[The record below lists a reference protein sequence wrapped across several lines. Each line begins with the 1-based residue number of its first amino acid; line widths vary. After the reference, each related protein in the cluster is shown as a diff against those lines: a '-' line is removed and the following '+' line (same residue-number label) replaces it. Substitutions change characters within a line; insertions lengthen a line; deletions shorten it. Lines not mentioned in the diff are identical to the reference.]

1 MAIQYSR
8 DGRDPGFGVQGSGV
22 RSQETGDNL
31 VGRTGLDGAVGFLN
45 SPRLEQP
52 GSAGTPRPTFKSQST
67 DTRGRACQTGFTLI
81 EVLAA
86 MAVLVLLVLA
96 LTRMFGEAASI
107 TKRGTTMLM
116 RNSVGETAMD
126 SILQDL
132 DCMIVNERIACAKI
146 ADDVPYVVGGAGA
159 FDTFY
164 FIGTAGDQDD
174 DMPYEY
180 FKLYVRPSTVTN
192 AQGAVYRRFDL
203 FKSRVIMAVG
213 ASATSGKSFYALRQE
228 DQEWWDLFDTM
239 SGGTQDQELLAENV
253 VMFDIYCQRWD
264 TGKDFITSG
273 DDFFSSDSLG
283 GMSNIPPVAVDVM
296 LVLTSPEAAVEGGML
311 LAEGG
316 ADMQRRGL
324 ELLNRDASVLIG
336 RAMPMMG
343 APQYRMQRRASYN
356 PVSHYYPE

>member
-1 MAIQYSR
+1 MNIAIPYFR
-8 DGRDPGFGVQGSGV
+8 PGTESGV
-22 RSQETGDNL
+22 RGQESG
-31 VGRTGLDGAVGFLN
+31 VRG
-45 SPRLEQP
+45 QP
-52 GSAGTPRPTFKSQST
+52 GSAGMPRPTFKNQ
-67 DTRGRACQTGFTLI
+67 RMAAHGRANRPGEPLVRQWFPRAGFTLI

-96 LTRMFGEAASI
+96 LTRMFGEAANI
-107 TKRGTTMLM
+107 TKRGTTTLM

-146 ADDVPYVVGGAGA
+146 AGKILGGGEDD

-164 FIGTAGDQDD
+164 FITTSGDQDD
-174 DMPYEY
+174 DMPYHY
-180 FKLYVRPSTVTN
+180 VKLYVRPTTATN

-203 FKSRVIMAVG
+203 IKSRVIMAVG
-213 ASATSGKSFYALRQE
+213 ASATSGDPFYALRQE
-228 DQEWWDLFDTM
+228 DQEWWDLFETIPLRN
-239 SGGTQDQELLAENV
+239 QDQEVLAENV

-264 TGKDFITSG
+264 KEEDFTTDG
-273 DDFFSSDSLG
+273 DDFYSSDSLAG
-283 GMSNIPPVAVDVM
+283 VSNIPPVAVDVM

-311 LAEGG
+311 IATGNPE
-316 ADMQRRGL
+316 MERRGWEIL
-324 ELLNRDASVLIG
+324 HRDASVLIG

-356 PVSHYYPE
+356 PVSHYYPD

>member
-1 MAIQYSR
+1 MSNIQCPTTN
-8 DGRDPGFGVQGSGV
+8 DQ
-22 RSQETGDNL
+22 
-31 VGRTGLDGAVGFLN
+31 
-45 SPRLEQP
+45 
-52 GSAGTPRPTFKSQST
+52 RPTTNRRPTWAS
-67 DTRGRACQTGFTLI
+67 GRRGFTLI

-96 LTRMFGEAASI
+96 LTRMFGEAANI
-107 TKRGTTMLM
+107 TKRGTTALM

-146 ADDVPYVVGGAGA
+146 ADDVPYVVGGQGA

-164 FIGTAGDQDD
+164 FISTSGDQDD

-180 FKLYVRPSTVTN
+180 FKLYVRPTTATN

-203 FKSRVIMAVG
+203 VKGRASMAVG
-213 ASATSGKSFYALRQE
+213 AKNDIYAVRPQ
-228 DQEWWDLFDTM
+228 DIEWWEDFDSVTL
-239 SGGTQDQELLAENV
+239 DAEVLAENV

-264 TGKDFITSG
+264 DGKDFITSG
-273 DDFFSSDSLG
+273 DDFFSSRSSRSLAG
-283 GMSNIPPVAVDVM
+283 VSNIPPVAVDVM

-311 LAEGG
+311 LAAGG
-316 ADMQRRGL
+316 ADMERRGL

-343 APQYRMQRRASYN
+343 APQYRMQRRAKYN
-356 PVSHYYPE
+356 PVSHYYQD

>member
-1 MAIQYSR
+1 MSNIQCPTTN
-8 DGRDPGFGVQGSGV
+8 DQ
-22 RSQETGDNL
+22 
-31 VGRTGLDGAVGFLN
+31 
-45 SPRLEQP
+45 
-52 GSAGTPRPTFKSQST
+52 RPTTNRRPTWAS
-67 DTRGRACQTGFTLI
+67 GRRGFTLI

-107 TKRGTTMLM
+107 TKRGTTTLM

-146 ADDVPYVVGGAGA
+146 AGEVLGGGEDD

-164 FIGTAGDQDD
+164 FISTAGDQDD

-180 FKLYVRPSTVTN
+180 NKLYVRPTTATN

-203 FKSRVIMAVG
+203 IKSRVIMAVG
-213 ASATSGKSFYALRQE
+213 ASRTSGDPFYALRKE
-228 DQEWWDLFDTM
+228 DQEWWELFETIPTSNQDLET
-239 SGGTQDQELLAENV
+239 LAENV

-264 TGKDFITSG
+264 TGKDFTTDG
-273 DDFFSSDSLG
+273 DDFYSSDSLAG
-283 GMSNIPPVAVDVM
+283 VSNIPPVAVDVM

-311 LAEGG
+311 IATGDSALE
-316 ADMQRRGL
+316 RRGWEIL
-324 ELLNRDASVLIG
+324 HRDASVLIG

-343 APQYRMQRRASYN
+343 APQYRMQRRADYN